1 MDDYEQANAIMLM
14 LIFWRAGSVILEL
27 NPTGLFILHVSRRGI
42 AEIAKCVL
50 YVYELDRLSETDHCC
65 LYHGIFR
72 LCVLNFVCESSLNI
86 ISLPQSK
93 TDITSVS
100 EK

>member
-42 AEIAKCVL
+42 AEVG
-50 YVYELDRLSETDHCC
+50 RLPNVWCMYMNLT
-65 LYHGIFR
+65 G
-72 LCVLNFVCESSLNI
+72 
-86 ISLPQSK
+86 
-93 TDITSVS
+93 
-100 EK
+100 